1 MLSYAPYIGGKDAEG
16 VGWTYVVKASAYLRD
31 SRGTFRMKRQL
42 ELGHDVEIPD
52 DVVGRVARCNAEH
65 SQEAVRAARAASR
78 EFRRTPLAVRAKMLN
93 DIYYAVV
100 AHIEEFEELLVA
112 EGHPRRLA
120 RWEISGVLRGIDPAT
135 TEWYT
140 KQLHQTYEFEGRTVE
155 VVRKPDGVVC
165 INPPQNAAGSN
176 AVMGVLALLAGNTLV
191 VKAPRSS
198 PLSVMWWY
206 RELVVPVLEQYG
218 APPGTVNVISGRAN
232 EVLEGWLDN
241 PDVDD
246 VLFFG
251 DSVAGLRL
259 EDECIKRGKKPI
271 LELAG
276 NDGFVVWHDADL
288 DAAARALIE
297 SFYGSSQICMVPK
310 YAVVH
315 PAVAE
320 EFLAALVP
328 LVTALKP
335 GFPESE
341 TTLLS
346 PVLKTDQY
354 FDFLSEAREAGATM
368 LCGGRRLD
376 VHGEE
381 AADGVFLEPTVIR
394 VDGLADSRKLSAVR
408 EETFFPLLPVVVPDA
423 GDPIDDDEQLLATV
437 IDFLDAN
444 EYGLRNSLWT
454 VSREVAD
461 EVATSLGNGGMLK
474 INDSHIGFTS
484 YLSTHGGTG
493 KTGGVFGEMNY
504 LGLRTSHVQGI
515 SWGTG
520 DPQPLD
526 KLVMG

>member
-1 MLSYAPYIGGKDAEG
+1 MLSYSPYIGGKDAEG

-31 SRGTFRMKRQL
+31 GRGTFRMKRQL
-42 ELGHDVEIPD
+42 ELGNDVEGTD

-65 SQEAVRAARAASR
+65 SRQAVQAARAAAR
-78 EFRRTPLAVRAKMLN
+78 EFGRTPLPVRAKMLN
-93 DIYYAVV
+93 DIHNAVAARV
-100 AHIEEFEELLVA
+100 EEFEELLVA

-120 RWEISGVLRGIDPAT
+120 RWEISGVLRGCDPAT
-135 TEWYT
+135 IEWYAT
-140 KQLHQTYEFEGRTVE
+140 QLHQTFEFDGRTVE
-155 VVRKPDGVVC
+155 LVRKPDGVVC

-176 AVMGVLALLAGNTLV
+176 GGLGILALLAGNTLV

-198 PLSVMWWY
+198 PLSVAWFY
-206 RELVVPVLEQYG
+206 RDVVAPVLEQYG
-218 APPGTVNVISGRAN
+218 APPGTVNVISGGAN

-246 VLFFG
+246 VFFFG
-251 DSVAGLRL
+251 DSVTGLRL
-259 EDECIKRGKKPI
+259 EDECVKRGKKPI

-297 SFYGSSQICMVPK
+297 CFYGSSQICMVPK

-315 PAVAE
+315 PAVADD
-320 EFLAALVP
+320 FLAALLPRVQ
-328 LVTALKP
+328 ALQP
-335 GFPESE
+335 GFPEDE

-346 PVLKTDQY
+346 PVLKTDKY
-354 FDFLSEAREAGATM
+354 FDFLSEARESGAAV
-368 LCGGRRLD
+368 LCGGRRVD

-381 AADGVFLEPTVIR
+381 AADGVFVQPTVVR

-408 EETFFPLLPVVVPDA
+408 EETFFPLLPVIVPDA
-423 GDPIDDDEQLLATV
+423 GDPADDDELLATV
-437 IDFLDAN
+437 IEFLDAN

-454 VSREVAD
+454 GSREVAD
-461 EVATSLGNGGMLK
+461 EVASSLNNGGMLK

-493 KTGGVFGEMNY
+493 KTGGVYGEMNFV
-504 LGLRTSHVQGI
+504 GLRTSHVQGI

-526 KLVMG
+526 KLVTG